1 MMVTLTLRMP
11 LVALQT
17 FKENCVSC
25 FFMYNKTKNN
35 NKKRLGKNYS
45 VTLDNT
51 LPRNT
56 AILDQEKKIHS
67 IPLPNQYVMGCSS

>member
-1 MMVTLTLRMP
+1 MMTLTLSMP

-17 FKENCVSC
+17 FKENCVSFLC
-25 FFMYNKTKNN
+25 IIKQKNK